1 VSELAVIPLA
11 RIRPNLNQVRRTFHR
26 IDELARSIAQYGLLQ
41 NLVVRPLA
49 EAGYYEIVAGERR
62 YRALTLLAKDGRLEP
77 AEVRCFVISGD
88 GAYENVIENVVRED
102 VPVWEVGRTYLSFH
116 ESGLTQAEIAARV
129 GKTQGHVS
137 TAMILAR
144 NLAPA
149 VVVRLSQLPANT
161 VPVQRLLRLS
171 ALVDD
176 ESEPDEASQ
185 LRLFK
190 QMLASPTRRGRR
202 AAQPRTQK
210 EMVWQ
215 RFQRLRQGKV
225 GIRVDPVYQPFLDSL
240 LKYLAG
246 ENKGLAS

>member
-1 VSELAVIPLA
+1 MGPRARGFSPSAHRARDWRRCARGVGRRSGREQTEGAGRRSRRNRAQRRQAVLREDRVSELTVIPLA

-41 NLVVRPLA
+41 NLVVRPLP

-88 GAYENVIENVVRED
+88 GAYENIIENVVRED

-161 VPVQRLLRLS
+161 VPVQRL
-171 ALVDD
+171 
-176 ESEPDEASQ
+176 
-185 LRLFK
+185 
-190 QMLASPTRRGRR
+190 
-202 AAQPRTQK
+202 
-210 EMVWQ
+210 
-215 RFQRLRQGKV
+215 
-225 GIRVDPVYQPFLDSL
+225 
-240 LKYLAG
+240 
-246 ENKGLAS
+246 

>member
-1 VSELAVIPLA
+1 GVGRRSGREQTEGAGRRSRRDRARRRQAVLREGRVSELAVIPLA

-41 NLVVRPLA
+41 NLVVRP
-49 EAGYYEIVAGERR
+49 
-62 YRALTLLAKDGRLEP
+62 P
-77 AEVRCFVISGD
+77 
-88 GAYENVIENVVRED
+88 
-102 VPVWEVGRTYLSFH
+102 P
-116 ESGLTQAEIAARV
+116 
-129 GKTQGHVS
+129 
-137 TAMILAR
+137 AMIPAR

-149 VVVRLSQLPANT
+149 VVVRLSQRPGNT

-215 RFQRLRQGKV
+215 RFQR
-225 GIRVDPVYQPFLDSL
+225 
-240 LKYLAG
+240 
-246 ENKGLAS
+246 